1 MTPSLRFLKKGVLR
15 KLEVS
20 HGKKLGLGTFLNS
33 HSIFSEWSPGKTS
46 KITFDCLFTKPMPSA
61 LQWCMISIF
70 WKKRFWENW
79 RWAMARSWGWA
90 FFKIQIHISQ
100 KEARKK
106 IFDWL
111 FAKPLLRTV
120 RWCLMS
126 VFWNKRFWEYCRRA
140 KSKIYGS
147 ATGIGKSYN

>member
-90 FFKIQIHISQ
+90 FFFNSDSHFSERSQ
-100 KEARKK
+100 KEDIWLVIRLAFASNCPVMPNVGFLKQEILRKLQASQIK
-106 IFDWL
+106 NLRLGNWDWKKL
-111 FAKPLLRTV
+111 
-120 RWCLMS
+120 
-126 VFWNKRFWEYCRRA
+126 
-140 KSKIYGS
+140 
-147 ATGIGKSYN
+147 

>member
-33 HSIFSEWSPGKTS
+33 HSFFSEWSPGKTS

-70 WKKRFWENW
+70 WKRDFEKIGGEPWQEV
-79 RWAMARSWGWA
+79 GVGL
-90 FFKIQIHISQ
+90 FFKIQIHIYQ
-100 KEARKK
+100 KEARNK

-126 VFWNKRFWEYCRRA
+126 VFWNKRFWENCRRA